1 MKKNKSIS
9 ADKLILTADILNAIF
24 CVILGGF
31 FATLFAYFFGKR
43 ILGLK
48 ISFIL
53 LGVLSLLAIVA
64 GVSCYAT
71 VEVSERKLWR
81 KN

>member
-48 ISFIL
+48 IASIL
-53 LGVLSLLAIVA
+53 LGVLSFLVIAT
-64 GVSCYAT
+64 GGSCYAT
-71 VEVSERKLWR
+71 VEISERKLWR
-81 KN
+81 NN

>member
-24 CVILGGF
+24 CVLVGGVF
-31 FATLFAYFFGKR
+31 STLFAYYFGER
-43 ILGLK
+43 IYGLK
-48 ISFIL
+48 IAFIL
-53 LGVLSLLAIVA
+53 LGVLSSLVIVA

-71 VEVSERKLWR
+71 VEISEKKLWR
-81 KN
+81 NN